1 MTETEKLNYLMNQ
14 GINAKQGM
22 KYAGDSLDFYEQL
35 ITIFLNEYEAKK
47 EQILKE
53 AQEPEKGYTV
63 LVHALKN
70 NARYLGADK
79 LADLAY
85 EHEQASKAGDT
96 EYIKE
101 NLTVLLETWEQT
113 AHILKEI

>member
-1 MTETEKLNYLMNQ
+1 MTEAEKLNYLMNQ

-22 KYAGDSLDFYEQL
+22 KYAGDSLDFYKQL
-35 ITIFLNEYEAKK
+35 ITIFLNEYETMK
-47 EQILKE
+47 EQIQKE
-53 AQEPEKGYTV
+53 ANKTGKGYTV

-85 EHEQASKAGDT
+85 EHEQASKAGDA
-96 EYIKE
+96 EYVRE
-101 NLTVLLETWEQT
+101 NLHALLETWEQT
-113 AHILKEI
+113 VHILKEI